1 MTQIKYGQTF
11 LQTVFKLGTIMIYTN
26 NKKITQR
33 IIFINGVKD
42 VKLVYEKILKVIGEK
57 TTDNKQEMLNWKT

>member
-1 MTQIKYGQTF
+1 
-11 LQTVFKLGTIMIYTN
+11 MIYTN

-33 IIFINGVKD
+33 IIFITGVKD

-57 TTDNKQEMLNWKT
+57 TTDNK

>member
-1 MTQIKYGQTF
+1 
-11 LQTVFKLGTIMIYTN
+11 MIYTN

>member
-1 MTQIKYGQTF
+1 
-11 LQTVFKLGTIMIYTN
+11 MIYSN

-57 TTDNKQEMLNWKT
+57 TTDNK

>member
-1 MTQIKYGQTF
+1 MIKYTDMTQIKYGQTF
-11 LQTVFKLGTIMIYTN
+11 LQIVFKIGTIMIYTN
-26 NKKITQR
+26 SKKITQR

-57 TTDNKQEMLNWKT
+57 TTDNK